1 LKNKAE
7 EIQVDG
13 GLGPAKSA
21 AKAVFDTLVA
31 AVLLLALAP
40 VLLGCAALIKC
51 ASGGEPVLETE
62 ARLDHRGT
70 AFELLRFRIPAGGRV
85 GALIE
90 KHNLNHLPE
99 LLNVLRGDMS
109 LVGPRPRTLHKAHDV
124 NPGLRPGL
132 TGLWS
137 LSTGTSEEWPDIERR
152 YARTWSIGGDIA
164 ILARTIAAVR
174 YKL

>member
-1 LKNKAE
+1 M
-7 EIQVDG
+7 QVDG

-31 AVLLLALAP
+31 AVLLVALAP
-40 VLLGCAALIKC
+40 VLLGCAAMIKC

-70 AFELLRFRIPAGGRV
+70 AFELLRFRIPAGRWV
-85 GALIE
+85 GVLIE
-90 KHNLNHLPE
+90 KHSLHRLPE

-109 LVGPRPRTLHKAHDV
+109 LVGPRPRPLHEAPDV
-124 NPGLRPGL
+124 NPSLRPGL
-132 TGLWS
+132 TGLWA
-137 LSTGTSEEWPDIERR
+137 LSVGTSEEWPDIERR